1 MSVAIVKN
9 FNSLEGT
16 GEVLSLIDD
25 EIKTV
30 VGSRRKFLIKP
41 NFVSAYNYLAVTP
54 VETVEAVLQYLYKRF
69 DISEILIAETPT
81 IGSMETAIRNF
92 GYDKLKN
99 RYAVE
104 FVDLEDYD
112 YERISLVDEHG
123 HDYDVYVSKLL
134 FDKSFVRISVCRAKT
149 HDYVVVTLSIKNVV
163 VGSIRKGMR
172 YEIHRGYLSIN
183 YAIAKLA
190 TYLMPDLGVVDGV
203 EGMEG
208 NGPVSGI
215 PKRWGAIFASTNP
228 VNLDVVVTYAMG
240 FDPKDVGYLYILSM
254 WNYGEID
261 VNKIKVIGE
270 SIENVR
276 TKFKPHST
284 YREQLSWKKYMNK
297 LREYILH
304 R

>member
-16 GEVLSLIDD
+16 REVLSLIDD

-112 YERISLVDEHG
+112 YERISLIDEHG
-123 HDYDVYVSKLL
+123 HDYDVYISKLL

-208 NGPVSGI
+208 NGPVPGI
-215 PKRWGAIFASTNP
+215 PKRWGTIFASTNP